1 MITNVSY
8 KPARI
13 GTPYNPIVWSVVSDQ
28 TGQRDFQYVIDVYVN
43 GTKVTRLRQRPNP
56 AGYGM
61 WDVSSIVQPYLKIS
75 NFTQGEL
82 EAPNT
87 AVGTFSS
94 NEEASVQ
101 VYCKV
106 GEQYGPSQTVYN
118 GVATGVV
125 GDPAYTVYSAYAV
138 KNLAVTVVAG
148 SLMDHASLWNMQNP
162 ATNGVWYDDVFNG
175 NIKYEWRAG
184 RSNPLSRQKGYTRRL
199 YAFDAAT
206 LSYINFSAS
215 SSGSDCIYGFRFTW
229 TPLGGSEYAID
240 YPMITANGFGQRAL
254 CTSALTQNPPLPQ
267 YDIVNINTSPA
278 HIKAITGWN
287 MQPGDSYSFTGYSKK
302 TGGTCEFQTPLTK
315 TITYTIDEYCQL
327 LYPRVRLSWLNELAG
342 RDYFNFTMLAEP
354 TNDAS
359 YESYGQNQVNWS
371 AYLPVPQ
378 LNSTYPPFKTLPI
391 QGGDKVYNKTVTTKW
406 TVQTDWLTQD
416 QVDLLLGCQKSPQIL
431 AYIHDPA
438 NAISDAFP
446 YSVTIADK
454 SFTTKLVKQ
463 NKLTTVTFT
472 LEVNMPQALQNT

>member
-1 MITNVSY
+1 MITAVSY

-28 TGQRDFQYVIDVYVN
+28 TGQKDFQYVIDVYVN
-43 GTKVTRLRQRPNP
+43 GVKVTRLRQRPNP

-61 WDVSSIVQPYLKIS
+61 WDVSSIVQPYLKVS

-87 AVGTFSS
+87 TLGTFT
-94 NEEASVQ
+94 NNGDASVQ

-106 GEQYGPSQTVYN
+106 GEQYGASQTIYT

-125 GDPAYTVYSAYAV
+125 GDPAYAVYSAYTV
-138 KNLAVTVVAG
+138 KNLPVSVIAG
-148 SLMDHASLWNMQNP
+148 SLMDHQSLWNMQQPN
-162 ATNGVWYDDVFNG
+162 TNGVWFTDPFNE
-175 NIKYEWRAG
+175 NRHYEWRAG
-184 RSNPLSRQKGYTRRL
+184 LASPLSLEKSYSRSL

-215 SSGSDCIYGFRFTW
+215 ASGDGVIYGFRFRW
-229 TPLGGSEYAID
+229 NPVMGSPSVQD
-240 YPMITANGFGQRAL
+240 QVMMTSTGFAQRAT
-254 CTSALTQNPPLPQ
+254 CSAALTTNPPLPT

-278 HIKAITGWN
+278 HLNAIFSWN
-287 MQPGDSYSFTGYSKK
+287 MQPGDSYTISGWSKDPAGC
-302 TGGTCEFQTPLTK
+302 TFQTQLTN
-315 TITYTIDEYCQL
+315 TVTYTIQEYCEL

-359 YESYGQNQVNWS
+359 YESYGQNQVDWS

-378 LNSTYPPFKTLPI
+378 LSSTYPPFKTLPI
-391 QGGDKVYNKTVTTKW
+391 QGGNKTYNKTITTKW
-406 TVQTDWLTQD
+406 TIQSDWLTQEE
-416 QVDLLLGCQKSPQIL
+416 VDLLKGCQKSPQIL
-431 AYIHDPA
+431 AYIHDEA
-438 NAISDAFP
+438 NPISDAFP
-446 YSVTIADK
+446 YSVTIVDK